1 MKMQTKTA
9 VAVAAFVVLLASY
22 AMPADLSNN
31 AEPTVLPYSVAT
43 DLNFTKGLST
53 PRYILSSSQ
62 RTNQELAVLSS
73 YAIIDYTQSV
83 AMFYGSDGFYEMNP
97 VLGKRPT
104 RQSMA
109 LFGLIGVS
117 VFYALAKTLPDP
129 WKQIFVD
136 SVIASEQMN
145 IEDNRRVH
153 QGWNNGGPPVRG
165 RSFNGVPIVI
175 SFRF

>member
-1 MKMQTKTA
+1 MNNMTKGMVT
-9 VAVAAFVVLLASY
+9 VAVVVLLASH
-22 AMPADLSNN
+22 AMAADQGSRG
-31 AEPTVLPYSVAT
+31 ESTVLPYSVAA
-43 DLNFTKGLST
+43 DLNITKGLST
-53 PRYILSSSQ
+53 PRHILSSSQ

-73 YAIIDYTQSV
+73 FAVIDYTQSV
-83 AMFYGSDGFYEMNP
+83 SMFYKSSGYYELNP
-97 VLGKRPT
+97 TLGKRPS
-104 RQSMA
+104 RQNMA

-145 IEDNRRVH
+145 IEDNRRIH

-165 RSFNGVPIVI
+165 RSFNGVPIVL

>member
-1 MKMQTKTA
+1 MKKQTRTA
-9 VAVAAFVVLLASY
+9 VAVAAFVVLVASY
-22 AMPADLSNN
+22 AMAADLGSRG
-31 AEPTVLPYSVAT
+31 ESSILPYSVAT
-43 DLNFTKGLST
+43 DLNISKGLST

-62 RTNQELAVLSS
+62 KTNQELAVLSS
-73 YAIIDYTQSV
+73 FALIDYTQSV
-83 AMFYGSDGFYEMNP
+83 SMFYKSEGFYEMNP
-97 VLGKRPT
+97 ALGKKPS
-104 RQSMA
+104 RQNMA
-109 LFGLIGVS
+109 LFGLIGVT

-145 IEDNRRVH
+145 IEDNRRIH

-165 RSFNGVPIVI
+165 RSFNGVPIVL